1 MDTSKL
7 VYGLSFAE
15 LCDRGQIVLLK
26 IINSD
31 NYNEALSKELF
42 DILTDIQQHINEK
55 PITAEMLRGIM
66 VLGFVNNFIFTNESI
81 VRDEDFGSQLE
92 DEKMLEIL
100 KKSHKAN
107 SLRAEAKKYIQQQR
121 NERQDPKLNYGKNEG
136 MWNIDFNKINEENEQ
151 WRYM

>member
-1 MDTSKL
+1 MDVKYS
-7 VYGLSFAE
+7 LSFAE

-26 IINSD
+26 IINSPEP
-31 NYNEALSKELF
+31 NEALRKELF
-42 DILTDIQQHINEK
+42 DILTDVQQHINEK

-66 VLGFVNNFIFTNESI
+66 VLGFVNQFIFSNETI
-81 VRDEDFGSQLE
+81 VRDEDFGKKLDDDKLLE
-92 DEKMLEIL
+92 VL

-121 NERQDPKLNYGKNEG
+121 QERQDPKLNYGKNEG
-136 MWNIDFNKINEENEQ
+136 MWNIDFNKISEENEQ

>member
-1 MDTSKL
+1 MDIKYS
-7 VYGLSFAE
+7 LSFAE

-31 NYNEALSKELF
+31 NHNEALSKELF

>member
-1 MDTSKL
+1 M
-7 VYGLSFAE
+7 
-15 LCDRGQIVLLK
+15 
-26 IINSD
+26 
-31 NYNEALSKELF
+31 F